1 VARSRSSRSSR
12 RNARI
17 IVIAVAAIVLLSL
30 VFWISLPDVRR
41 IAATNPTTTTMIDL
55 RREQAKS
62 AGRAYKLHWD
72 WRPMARISPLLQRA
86 VVYAED
92 AQFWKHDG
100 VDWEAMKDAAEHD
113 WKERS
118 LERGA
123 STITQQVAKNLYLS
137 PSRNPVRKLRELFIA
152 RRLDHDLGKKR
163 VLELYLNIAEW
174 GDGIFG
180 AEAAARHWFGCGAA
194 ELRPAQAARLAVALP
209 NPIKRSPAV
218 KSRTLARRA
227 ERLVR
232 AMARAGLIDAAALAE
247 AQREL
252 GVAPAA
258 TASPAA
264 TTNAAT
270 TANPA
275 ATTTPLPSL
284 PRLPADES
292 VSDDA
297 LGSDED

>member
-1 VARSRSSRSSR
+1 M
-12 RNARI
+12 
-17 IVIAVAAIVLLSL
+17 
-30 VFWISLPDVRR
+30 
-41 IAATNPTTTTMIDL
+41 AATNPTTTTMIDL
-55 RREQAKS
+55 RRQQAKA

-92 AQFWKHDG
+92 SQFWKHDG

-152 RRLDHDLGKKR
+152 RRLDRDLGKKR

-180 AEAAARHWFGCGAA
+180 AEAAARHWFGCAAA

-209 NPIKRSPAV
+209 NPLKRSPAV

-252 GVAPAA
+252 GLAPPPTVAAPA
-258 TASPAA
+258 TGTTPAS
-264 TTNAAT
+264 
-270 TANPA
+270 
-275 ATTTPLPSL
+275 TTTPVPLPSL
-284 PRLPADES
+284 PRLPPEES

-297 LGSDED
+297 LGSDEH

>member
-1 VARSRSSRSSR
+1 MPGKRARPR
-12 RNARI
+12 RTQRI
-17 IVIAVAAIVLLSL
+17 LLVTLAAIVVAALAL
-30 VFWISLPDVRR
+30 WASLPNVRPM
-41 IAATNPTTTTMIDL
+41 ATQNPTTTTMIDL
-55 RREQAKS
+55 RRTEAKT
-62 AGRAYKLHWD
+62 AGHVYKLRWD
-72 WRPMARISPLLQRA
+72 WRPLPRISPLLQRA

-137 PSRNPVRKLRELFIA
+137 PSRNPVRKVRELFIA
-152 RRLDHDLGKKR
+152 RRLDRDLGKKR

-174 GDGIFG
+174 GDGVFG
-180 AEAAARHWFGCGAA
+180 AEAAARRWFGCAAA

-209 NPIKRSPAV
+209 NPLKRSPAV

-247 AQREL
+247 AEQEL
-252 GVAPAA
+252 GLAAPPTPDANAA
-258 TASPAA
+258 TA
-264 TTNAAT
+264 
-270 TANPA
+270 
-275 ATTTPLPSL
+275 L
-284 PRLPADES
+284 PRLPDD
-292 VSDDA
+292 VSDEA
-297 LGSDED
+297 LGSDEN

>member
-1 VARSRSSRSSR
+1 MSRKRAPRRLSRISRILLVTLALVVA
-12 RNARI
+12 
-17 IVIAVAAIVLLSL
+17 AAIV
-30 VFWISLPDVRR
+30 VAISLPDVRR
-41 IAATNPTTTTMIDL
+41 MAASNPTTTTMIDL
-55 RREQAKS
+55 RREQAKT
-62 AGRAYKLHWD
+62 AGHAYKLHWD
-72 WRPMARISPLLQRA
+72 WRPIARVSPFLQRA

-137 PSRNPVRKLRELFIA
+137 PSRNPIRKVRELFIA
-152 RRLDHDLGKKR
+152 RRLDRDLGKKR

-174 GDGIFG
+174 GEGIFG
-180 AEAAARHWFGCGAA
+180 AEAAARHWFGCSAA

-209 NPIKRSPAV
+209 NPLKRSPAV

-232 AMARAGLIDAAALAE
+232 AMARAGVIDATALAE

-252 GVAPAA
+252 GVAA
-258 TASPAA
+258 TM
-264 TTNAAT
+264 T
-270 TANPA
+270 
-275 ATTTPLPSL
+275 TTTPATPTTTTPATAL
-284 PRLPADES
+284 PRLPEES
-292 VSDDA
+292 VPDEA
-297 LGSDED
+297 LGSDDH